1 MDYWLT
7 SSTFNQYRAK
17 GGSFDASTKL
27 SRNVAETLLD
37 AEAVDIRPATEAGDG
52 HEATPVQIRIRQR
65 IRGEDGSVL
74 RVDESVREFDHV
86 VLATEVG
93 TVAVVAVVAVVV
105 GN

>member
-52 HEATPVQIRIRQR
+52 YEATPVQIRIRQR

-93 TVAVVAVVAVVV
+93 TVAVVAVV
-105 GN
+105 GG